1 MKLCLC
7 WVLEKNVWVNVC
19 AIAINLASCET
30 QTGKKGQREFIN
42 ERSNHAS
49 VLSDGSGVL

>member
-1 MKLCLC
+1 MKLCSC

>member
-1 MKLCLC
+1 M
-7 WVLEKNVWVNVC
+7 WVNVS
-19 AIAINLASCET
+19 AIAINLVACET

-49 VLSDGSGVL
+49 VLSDDSGVL